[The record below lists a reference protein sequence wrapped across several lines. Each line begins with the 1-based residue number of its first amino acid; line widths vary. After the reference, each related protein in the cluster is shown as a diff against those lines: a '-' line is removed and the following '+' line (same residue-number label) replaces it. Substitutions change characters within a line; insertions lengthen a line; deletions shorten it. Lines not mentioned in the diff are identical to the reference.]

1 MHGKGERTEA
11 AHARAAR
18 ASEGHGRALL
28 PCAFLLALVALLLS
42 PTRAYA
48 DGANYRTV
56 LWSGDDAGGK
66 QYIVGADNKYDAAA
80 YICGQTSAQV
90 AAYDLTVRYKLSA
103 TDNDFAALADS
114 LEKDWPGWNEDT
126 LAQSLAETFSR
137 DVNGITLWQEMTSA
151 VATTGTTVGLKPFGT
166 YLDLVQV
173 NYWQNNVDCDIY
185 AVDTTSDAVSRA
197 RDDLQEILNGG
208 GGGSGG
214 SPVQDGYYVFE
225 ASPYYYKYSLNGYYF
240 GNNASFAYTTCIGN
254 LSTNIILLP
263 QRTKLLIPAAILDPL
278 NEQSSYSSNKWY
290 AFMQYGQGNI
300 YDITVMSGD
309 LTAETREQD
318 LSQEGYGTNTYIYT
332 IDAPNRGEVKRTKVS
347 TSTIRPQDFTLSD
360 GSIQINLQTP
370 NSVGNWV
377 ASDNFWNANYSGIYF
392 ELAGASSTPDPDPP
406 SGPGNWPDP
415 PTNPTPPEPPTVPDP
430 PKNPEPDPPSTPVAP
445 TPPPLEPPT
454 NVTIPTGT
462 TAADYTPW
470 LRAILEQ
477 LQTLTNELASHCV
490 HLQEEMQTSV
500 NELQDTLIYRF
511 NSLESQIWDLFNGLE
526 DYLHDLAAWLAE
538 QLSFN
543 VNNDPYDDSSVL
555 YWLRQIYSRL
565 VNLPKSPTTVMDPD
579 PTEPFDFWAW
589 LMNLIANT
597 VGGIIGD
604 LVGDVAGLLDLFKD
618 KFPFS
623 IPWDTAAL
631 LTLLDGTRAT
641 PAFNVKL
648 AAVPGWWQETTFR
661 IDLTPFDSVASACRT
676 MVNILW
682 VMVLVMKTDW
692 MLAIMGDATSFTE
705 RFARKVARTS

>member
-1 MHGKGERTEA
+1 MHGKSARTGA

-28 PCAFLLALVALLLS
+28 PCAVLLALVALFIA
-42 PTRAYA
+42 PVRAYA
-48 DGANYRTV
+48 DANYRTV
-56 LWSGDDAGGK
+56 LWSGDYASGK

-103 TDNDFAALADS
+103 TENDFAALADS

-126 LAQSLAETFSR
+126 LAQSLAETFTR
-137 DVNGITLWQEMTSA
+137 DVNGLSLWDVMTQAASVSA
-151 VATTGTTVGLKPFGT
+151 GGGVIFNQGALSLF
-166 YLDLVQV
+166 QV
-173 NYWQNNVDCDIY
+173 KYWQDSVDCDIY

-208 GGGSGG
+208 GDSGG
-214 SPVQDGYYVFE
+214 TPIQDGYYVFE
-225 ASPYYYKYSLNGYYF
+225 ASPYYYPNRSSSYYL
-240 GNNASFAYTTCIGN
+240 GNTSTLAYTLSIGDI
-254 LSTNIILLP
+254 SSNINLLP
-263 QRTKLLIPAAILDPL
+263 HKFKLLIPEQYMTKL
-278 NEQSSYSSNKWY
+278 NEVRPYDTNKWY
-290 AFMQYGQGNI
+290 AYMMFYNGSIYTLYVMAGN
-300 YDITVMSGD
+300 
-309 LTAETREQD
+309 LTAEIRTQD
-318 LSQEGYGTNTYIYT
+318 LSNVGFGTNEYIYT
-332 IDAPNRGEVKRTKVS
+332 ITKSGTEDVYYTNLS
-347 TSTIRPQDFTLSD
+347 GSVLNSSNYVLSD
-360 GSIQINLQTP
+360 GSVTIQK
-370 NSVGNWV
+370 
-377 ASDNFWNANYSGIYF
+377 DANYNASKWTSSNPFWSSSYDSCYF
-392 ELAGASSTPDPDPP
+392 ELASASSSPDPDPP
-406 SGPGNWPDP
+406 SGPGNWPDTP
-415 PTNPTPPEPPTVPDP
+415 SNPTPEPPTVPDP
-430 PKNPEPDPPSTPVAP
+430 PENPEPDPPSMPVSP

-477 LQTLTNELASHCV
+477 LQTLTDELASHCV

-526 DYLHDLAAWLAE
+526 DYLHDLAEWLAE
-538 QLSFN
+538 QLDFN
-543 VNNDPYDDSSVL
+543 VNVDPYDDSSVL

-565 VNLPKSPTTVMDPD
+565 GNLPKSPTTVIDPD

-623 IPWDTAAL
+623 IPWDIAAL

-641 PAFNVKL
+641 PAFDVKI

-661 IDLTPFDSVASACRT
+661 IDLSPFDSVASACRT

-692 MLAIMGDATSFTE
+692 MLAIMGDATSFGE

>member
-28 PCAFLLALVALLLS
+28 PCAFLLALVALLLA

-56 LWSGDDAGGK
+56 LWSGDYASGK

-103 TDNDFAALADS
+103 TENDFAALADS

-126 LAQSLAETFSR
+126 LAQSLAETFTR
-137 DVNGITLWQEMTSA
+137 DVNGISLWDVMTQSA
-151 VATTGTTVGLKPFGT
+151 SVSAGGGIIFNQGALSLF
-166 YLDLVQV
+166 QV
-173 NYWQNNVDCDIY
+173 KYWQDSVDCDIY

-197 RDDLQEILNGG
+197 TDDLHEILNGG
-208 GGGSGG
+208 GESGG
-214 SPVQDGYYVFE
+214 SPIQDGYYVFE
-225 ASPYYYKYSLNGYYF
+225 ASPYYTTTTFNDYF
-240 GNNASFAYTTCIGN
+240 LGNKSNLAYTFSTGSVSGN
-254 LSTNIILLP
+254 VNLLP
-263 QRTKLLIPAAILDPL
+263 HGFKLLIPEQYLSNL
-278 NEQSSYSSNKWY
+278 NDVKSYETSNWY
-290 AFMQYGQGNI
+290 AYISI
-300 YDITVMSGD
+300 YNGSIYTLSVLAGSLTEEVRTQD
-309 LTAETREQD
+309 LTN
-318 LSQEGYGTNTYIYT
+318 EGYGTNEYIRTITSTDMNDVYSCNLASSV
-332 IDAPNRGEVKRTKVS
+332 IDASKYVLV
-347 TSTIRPQDFTLSD
+347 D
-360 GSIQINLQTP
+360 GSVTIQNDKNYSASKWNP
-370 NSVGNWV
+370 NSTFWTSSFQSCYFKL
-377 ASDNFWNANYSGIYF
+377 AS
-392 ELAGASSTPDPDPP
+392 ASSTPDPDPP
-406 SGPGNWPDP
+406 SGPGNWPDTP
-415 PTNPTPPEPPTVPDP
+415 SNPTPEPPTVPDP
-430 PKNPEPDPPSTPVAP
+430 PENPEPDPPTTPVAP

-477 LQTLTNELASHCV
+477 LQTLTDELASHCV

-511 NSLESQIWDLFNGLE
+511 NSLENYLKDLFDGLE
-526 DYLHDLAAWLAE
+526 YYLCDMAEWLAE
-538 QLSFN
+538 QLNFN
-543 VNNDPYDDSSVL
+543 VNVDPYDDSSVL

-565 VNLPKSPTTVMDPD
+565 GNQPKAPTTVMDPD

-604 LVGDVAGLLDLFKD
+604 LVGDVAGLLDLFKE

-623 IPWDTAAL
+623 IPWDIAAL

-641 PAFNVKL
+641 PAFDVKM

-692 MLAIMGDATSFTE
+692 MLAIMGDATSFGE

>member
-28 PCAFLLALVALLLS
+28 PGAFLLALVALLLL

-56 LWSGDDAGGK
+56 LWSGDVAGGK

-103 TDNDFAALADS
+103 TENDFASLADS
-114 LEKDWPGWNEDT
+114 LEKDWPAWNEDT
-126 LAQSLAETFSR
+126 LSQSLSETFSR
-137 DVNGITLWQEMTSA
+137 DVNGISLWQEMTSA

-166 YLDLVQV
+166 YLDIIQV
-173 NYWQNNVDCDIY
+173 DYWQRNVDCDIY
-185 AVDTTSDAVSRA
+185 AVDTTADAVSRA
-197 RDDLQEILNGG
+197 MDDLQEILNGG
-208 GGGSGG
+208 GGTSGG
-214 SPVQDGYYVFE
+214 VFEGFPETFVLSKGVATSAITSHDYSIGVDGVRKYPSELGDLVLTVSYDGTDLPQGEFDVVGVIEGTNATNIVGYSYIYLVPRGTFELTEQDGKSAYVNT
-225 ASPYYYKYSLNGYYF
+225 SGIQQTIY
-240 GNNASFAYTTCIGN
+240 
-254 LSTNIILLP
+254 
-263 QRTKLLIPAAILDPL
+263 RV
-278 NEQSSYSSNKWY
+278 YSSTGDAISNVGGTSYQFSCNRKSTEYKQPNGTLMMENGTRPRWY
-290 AFMQYGQGNI
+290 
-300 YDITVMSGD
+300 IT
-309 LTAETREQD
+309 
-318 LSQEGYGTNTYIYT
+318 N
-332 IDAPNRGEVKRTKVS
+332 
-347 TSTIRPQDFTLSD
+347 
-360 GSIQINLQTP
+360 
-370 NSVGNWV
+370 VG
-377 ASDNFWNANYSGIYF
+377 G
-392 ELAGASSTPDPDPP
+392 GTPDPDPP
-406 SGPGNWPDP
+406 SGPGNWPDT
-415 PTNPTPPEPPTVPDP
+415 PTNPNPDPEPPTVPDP
-430 PKNPEPDPPSTPVAP
+430 PENPEPDPPSTPTAP

-462 TAADYTPW
+462 TPQDYTPW

-477 LQTLTNELASHCV
+477 LQTLTDELASHCV

-526 DYLHDLAAWLAE
+526 DYMHDLAEWLAE
-538 QLSFN
+538 QLDFN
-543 VNNDPYDDSSVL
+543 VNTDPYDDSSVL

-565 VNLPKSPTTVMDPD
+565 GNLPKSPTTVMDPD

-623 IPWDTAAL
+623 IPWDIAAL

-641 PAFNVKL
+641 PAFDVKI
-648 AAVPGWWQETTFR
+648 AAVQGWWQETTFR
-661 IDLTPFDSVASACRT
+661 IDLSPFDSVASACRT

-692 MLAIMGDATSFTE
+692 MLAIMGDATSFGE